1 MKREDIEILAER
13 YQAKAD
19 RAYQNYQETGIKRY
33 DRENCNNE
41 DLASALRM
49 AANSA
54 DDAQALSNL
63 RVTLGSLA
71 SRAKRLMEHPYEE
84 KSIKDYLMEVVAE
97 ARIRG
102 LIRDD

>member
-1 MKREDIEILAER
+1 MKREEIEALAER

-33 DRENCNNE
+33 DREYCSNE
-41 DLASALRM
+41 DLASALRV

-63 RVTLGSLA
+63 RVTLGALA
-71 SRAKRLMEHPYEE
+71 NRAKRLMAQPYEE
-84 KSIKDYLMEVVAE
+84 KAVKAFLQEVVTE